1 MRPALL
7 IPLAALATLPLS
19 GRPGPQSTAAPAI
32 ESGPAPVTPSG
43 FKPGTGP
50 GLLEAGK
57 VGADLI
63 TLRAGADPLGAY
75 VAWPGGQ
82 GPFPALIVV
91 HEWWGLN
98 DWVKKQA
105 RDLAGHGYVAV
116 AVDLYRGQVA
126 SDADA
131 AHQLMR
137 GLPQDRGVRYLRD
150 AFAWIA
156 KQRWAKADK
165 IGVIGWCMGG
175 GYAAQLAVAEPRLK
189 AAVINYGALPDSPN
203 QIRKIKAA
211 LLGNFGGLDQGI
223 PLADARKFKAA
234 FEKAGGKMEL
244 HEWPN
249 SGHAFMNEGNS
260 NHNVADAAN
269 AWFFIHQ
276 FLSKE
281 LGGLPGR

>member
-1 MRPALL
+1 MIRPLALCALL
-7 IPLAALATLPLS
+7 LGAALTVH
-19 GRPGPQSTAAPAI
+19 PQSAPAPAAAP
-32 ESGPAPVTPSG
+32 G
-43 FKPGTGP
+43 FQPGTGP

-57 VGADLI
+57 VGADRV
-63 TLRAGADPLGAY
+63 TLREGTDPLGAY
-75 VAWPGGQ
+75 VAWPGGK
-82 GPFPALIVV
+82 GPFPALVVV

-105 RDLAGHGYVAV
+105 RDLAGRGYVAV

-126 SDADA
+126 GDADA

-137 GLPQDRGVRYLRD
+137 GLPQDRGVKALKD

-156 KQRWAKADK
+156 AQPWAKKEK
-165 IGVIGWCMGG
+165 IGAIGWCMGG

-189 AAVINYGALPDSPN
+189 AAVINYGALPDSPKA
-203 QIRKIKAA
+203 IKKIKAS

-223 PLADARKFKAA
+223 PLEDARKFKAA

-249 SGHAFMNEGNS
+249 SGHAFMNEGNP

-269 AWFFIHQ
+269 ARYLIHQ
-276 FLSKE
+276 FLAKE
-281 LGGLPGR
+281 LGGAAGND